1 MVNYLCNIW
10 RQYHIY
16 DFGTNLII
24 ILFLKYVKL
33 NILKIEYY
41 INLRCFVMDFYDR
54 LRKLCKDKNTSIT
67 AFLGKY
73 DLSSSKGTMWKNGAM
88 PKIDVALLIS
98 EEFNVSLDYLFTGKE
113 SSPSELSED
122 EQELLTYFK
131 DLPHDQQQQLIGMA
145 ILLQEQVK
153 EQEDEET
160 NGYQPLTHNIQI
172 VQIKR
177 YKYPSGAGKNIPLD
191 EKDVYDLINLPYDK
205 VPLHADSLIRINGDS
220 MEPDYPANCWVW
232 VNTNLYGNLK
242 DYIGKTVIANNN
254 GEMLLKIIE
263 SDGLHSI
270 NHKYK
275 TIKVDESCFVF
286 GVVINVVEDEL
297 VDFIEKAKAWKF

>member
-1 MVNYLCNIW
+1 MDVDLIRQLAKLKGIKSIKQLEKMVE
-10 RQYHIY
+10 
-16 DFGTNLII
+16 FGNGTI
-24 ILFLKYVKL
+24 
-33 NILKIEYY
+33 
-41 INLRCFVMDFYDR
+41 
-54 LRKLCKDKNTSIT
+54 RKWETQSPSI
-67 AFLGKY
+67 
-73 DLSSSKGTMWKNGAM
+73 SKVYQ
-88 PKIDVALLIS
+88 VANCL
-98 EEFNVSLDYLFTGKE
+98 NVSLDYLFTGKE
-113 SSPSELSED
+113 SPPSELTED

-145 ILLQEQVK
+145 ILLSEQVK
-153 EQEDEET
+153 EQANENVD
-160 NGYQPLTHNIQI
+160 NCQSLHHNIQM

-191 EKDVYDLINLPYDK
+191 EKEVYDLINFPYDK
-205 VPLHADSLIRINGDS
+205 VPPHADSLIRISGDS

-232 VNTNLYGNLK
+232 VHTNPYGNLK

-286 GVVINVVEDEL
+286 GVVINVVEDGL
-297 VDFIEKAKAWKF
+297 VDFIEKAKALEI